1 MRWGL
6 IACLLCLVILAD
18 WFAGG
23 VGPRIVLGSAT
34 IHLTSVPDNAGV
46 LLNGERVGA
55 TPLRYEDVR
64 PGAVVVRV
72 EHRFHE
78 AVAMRIHLVRGES
91 RDVHVQFPAA
101 VGVLEIV
108 SNPRGAVLAI
118 DGQSLVDAA
127 PVLLARY
134 PTGAYE
140 VTASIANRQSKTQTV
155 EVLPNAR
162 TEVAFELERLPA
174 GEVFLDLSPSD
185 AEVEIVG
192 TDAAYQHGVRL
203 PRGVYAFRIRRDGY
217 ATQEFKL
224 PVRFGRNQRA
234 VRLARLQTRLSLAAE
249 PADAIV
255 EVSYDAGGGW
265 RNIRYTDPLTVP
277 MGLATVTARAIGFR
291 NYSRQLTL
299 RERSHSHT
307 IRMSRF
313 NVQPGRRFRD
323 ALKSGGTG
331 PDLVI
336 IAAGVFQMGSLT
348 GSADERPVHQVTI
361 TQPFSISV
369 FEVTHGEYDRFR
381 GVDVAALKN
390 PVEGRPALP
399 VPADVLARHPVTDL
413 TWPDTE
419 EYLLW
424 LSRETG
430 YRYRLPSEAEWE
442 YVARRR
448 QHDALP
454 LRGRPRRRVYVRQ
467 HRRSDTCR
475 QLPQVQHRRLR
486 RWCVGHRP
494 RGRLSG
500 QRFRRPRHARQ
511 RRGMGGGLLARQ
523 LFRFR
528 RHAASGKRLLHG
540 PRGAWR
546 RLGFGAGGRDPELP
560 LVQYRRQS
568 CPGISRCPRTMS
580 SSKLALHALN
590 ATTVPFFGEDS

>member
-1 MRWGL
+1 MPRQIVRAGTRPPETKALRWVL
-6 IACLLCLVILAD
+6 IACLLCLVIVAD

-34 IHLTSVPDNAGV
+34 VNLTSVPDNAGV
-46 LLNGERVGA
+46 LLNGEHVGA

-64 PGAVVVRV
+64 PGAVVVRF

-78 AVAMRIHLVRGES
+78 AVAMRIHLARGER
-91 RDVHVQFPAA
+91 RDVHVEFPAA

-118 DGQSLVDAA
+118 DGQNLADAA
-127 PVLLARY
+127 PVVLAHY

-140 VTASIANRQSKTQTV
+140 VSASIAHRQTKTQTV

-174 GEVFLDLSPSD
+174 GEVFLDLSPGD
-185 AEVEIVG
+185 AEIEIVG
-192 TDAAYQHGVRL
+192 VDAPYHHGVRL
-203 PRGVYAFRIRRDGY
+203 PRGVHAFRVRRAGY

-234 VRLARLQTRLSLAAE
+234 VRLTRLQTRLSLAAE

-265 RNIRYTDPLTVP
+265 RNIRYTGPLTVP

-307 IRMSRF
+307 IRMSPF

-336 IAAGVFQMGSLT
+336 IEAGVFQMGSLT

-361 TQPFSISV
+361 TQPFAISV

-419 EYLLW
+419 EYVVW

-442 YVARRR
+442 YVARAGSTTRYPFGDDPDDACTYANIADQTLADNYR
-448 QHDALP
+448 KYSTVACNDGALGIAPVGGFRANDFGVHDMLGNAEEWVADCW
-454 LRGRPRRRVYVRQ
+454 RGNYSGSDGTSRPANGYCTARAVR
-467 HRRSDTCR
+467 
-475 QLPQVQHRRLR
+475 
-486 RWCVGHRP
+486 G
-494 RGRLSG
+494 
-500 QRFRRPRHARQ
+500 
-511 RRGMGGGLLARQ
+511 
-523 LFRFR
+523 
-528 RHAASGKRLLHG
+528 
-540 PRGAWR
+540 GAWDSAPEDATPSFR
-546 RLGFGAGGRDPELP
+546 SFSTDANRARGFRVVREL
-560 LVQYRRQS
+560 
-568 CPGISRCPRTMS
+568 
-580 SSKLALHALN
+580 
-590 ATTVPFFGEDS
+590 